1 MNHEEAITNQVA
13 ASYLLGDLSA
23 AERDAFEEHYFDCRV
38 CAEDVRA
45 GAAMFAAGR
54 EVAANAPEVRR
65 FRPLKWAASG
75 AAAAALTIV
84 VGYQSVI
91 IPRVQSLAAPPVMEV
106 LNPMPLVA
114 AGATRGEASDEE
126 VISFKRNETY
136 VLYRDIPDEP
146 RFPSYEIELRKAAG
160 KVLTRSQISPELT
173 SKLLIKGDP
182 IPIQV
187 RALPAGR
194 YVLAIRGVRED
205 GNRPEL
211 VSYSVVVK

>member
-38 CAEDVRA
+38 CGETIRA

-75 AAAAALTIV
+75 AAAAALAMV

-106 LNPMPLVA
+106 LQPKELIPA
-114 AGATRGEASDEE
+114 ASRGEQAPEQ
-126 VISFKRNETY
+126 
-136 VLYRDIPDEP
+136 
-146 RFPSYEIELRKAAG
+146 
-160 KVLTRSQISPELT
+160 KVR
-173 SKLLIKGDP
+173 
-182 IPIQV
+182 
-187 RALPAGR
+187 
-194 YVLAIRGVRED
+194 
-205 GNRPEL
+205 
-211 VSYSVVVK
+211 

>member
-45 GAAMFAAGR
+45 GAAMFATGR

-75 AAAAALTIV
+75 AAAAALTMV

-114 AGATRGEASDEE
+114 GATRGEASDEE
-126 VISFKRNETY
+126 VISFKGNETH
-136 VLYRDIPDEP
+136 VIYREIPDEP
-146 RFPSYEIELRKAAG
+146 RFFPSYEVEFRNAAG
-160 KVLTRSQISPELT
+160 KVLARSQILPELT
-173 SKLLIKGDP
+173 SKLLIKGDA

-194 YVLAIRGVRED
+194 YVLTIRGVRED
-205 GNRPEL
+205 GNRHEL